1 MRCQRRRSLDWLSL
15 SFLFSR
21 CLLLFN
27 NLLKKLVTHN
37 SFHPSIQSQIFL
49 YMYCFFIFDHF
60 QRLRWVL
67 AFTQSPLWRA
77 SSVLLFWRVFFFLLS
92 PHLSSFC
99 CSPGLLVS
107 GWELSLCWAQVLV
120 CSSSLS
126 LPLPPLFFL
135 FLCLEVHCEAVH
147 PEQEPHQHWTLFRV
161 HISVFLIGSI
171 PPIRFVFYTSEQ
183 DTC

>member
-77 SSVLLFWRVFFFLLS
+77 SSVLLFWRVFFFSSHPISLLFVVPLGSLFLDESSPSAEHRFLSVLPLSLS
-92 PHLSSFC
+92 P
-99 CSPGLLVS
+99 
-107 GWELSLCWAQVLV
+107 
-120 CSSSLS
+120 S
-126 LPLPPLFFL
+126 LPFSFFSYVLKYTVKPSILNKSRISIELFSESTFL
-135 FLCLEVHCEAVH
+135 SFLLAQS
-147 PEQEPHQHWTLFRV
+147 PQ
-161 HISVFLIGSI
+161 
-171 PPIRFVFYTSEQ
+171 
-183 DTC
+183 